1 VRDLGV
7 TWKDAVAQLRTTT
20 SRQEFEAIEVEV
32 SVELGAQT
40 KMTLKALNS
49 WFSPITNAQRFCAM
63 ERIIASDCNSNH
75 SAK

>member
-1 VRDLGV
+1 MHDLGA
-7 TWKDAVAQLRTTT
+7 TLKDVVAQLRTTT
-20 SRQEFEAIEVEV
+20 SRQEFEAIEVAA

-40 KMTLKALNS
+40 KIKLKALNS